1 MSAKLSRSLAVRAHL
16 IDQDGRI
23 LPTPNPQRR
32 KPAPPAVSPAQ
43 AARLTRRVTA
53 LSVGVALSLVLVKL
67 LGWRSSGSVAMLAS
81 LADSG
86 LDVVAALATFAAVRY
101 AATPPDDDHRYGHG
115 KAEAF
120 SSLLQATLVFTSA
133 ALIGWQATMRL
144 IAPEAVKTGAES
156 LLIMAGA
163 TVATGALVWVQSWVL
178 NRTRSLAVSGDRAHY
193 IADLGSNAGALIG
206 IALATFLHWERAD
219 ALAGLFVAAWL
230 VWGALGVLK
239 DSSNSLMDREL
250 DDEDRSAITALVLA
264 DPAIPHMHDLRT
276 RASGPVVH
284 IQLHAEI
291 AAHTTLV
298 EAQDIL
304 VRAEQ
309 RVHTKFPGADIL
321 ILPDPLGFDARHGHA
336 LSREGWA
343 EAGAKGDEIEGEQ
356 V

>member
-1 MSAKLSRSLAVRAHL
+1 L
-16 IDQDGRI
+16 IDQDGRT
-23 LPTPNPQRR
+23 LPTLETPRR
-32 KPAPPAVSPAQ
+32 KPAPAIVSPAQ
-43 AARLTRRVTA
+43 AARLTRGVTA
-53 LSVGVALSLVLVKL
+53 LSVGMALSLVLIKL
-67 LGWRSSGSVAMLAS
+67 AGWRSSGSVAMLAS
-81 LADSG
+81 MADSG

-101 AATPPDDDHRYGHG
+101 AATPPDEEHRYGHG

-144 IAPEAVKTGAES
+144 IAPAAVKTGAES
-156 LLIMAGA
+156 LLIMV
-163 TVATGALVWVQSWVL
+163 VATAATAVLVWAQSWVL
-178 NRTRSLAVSGDRAHY
+178 SRTRSLAVSGDRAHY
-193 IADLGSNAGALIG
+193 IADLGSNLAALVG

-219 ALAGLFVAAWL
+219 ALAGVFVAAWL

-239 DSSNSLMDREL
+239 DSSDSLMDREL
-250 DDEDRSAITALVLA
+250 DEADRSAITALVLA
-264 DPAIPHMHDLRT
+264 DPAIPHMHALRT
-276 RASGPVVH
+276 RASGPVIH

-321 ILPDPLGFDARHGHA
+321 ILPDPLGFNARHGHA
-336 LSREGWA
+336 LSKDD
-343 EAGAKGDEIEGEQ
+343 GAQNDGANGEPIDPRPLRS
-356 V
+356 

>member
-1 MSAKLSRSLAVRAHL
+1 MGAELSRSLDRARM
-16 IDQDGRI
+16 DNQDSRTV
-23 LPTPNPQRR
+23 PTPNPQRS
-32 KPAPPAVSPAQ
+32 KPAPAIVSPAQ
-43 AARLTRRVTA
+43 AARLTRGVTA
-53 LSVGVALSLVLVKL
+53 LSVGVAVTLVLVKL
-67 LGWRSSGSVAMLAS
+67 IGWRSSGSVAMLAS

-86 LDVVAALATFAAVRY
+86 LDVVAAVATFVAVRY
-101 AATPPDDDHRYGHG
+101 AATPPDEDHRYGHG

-133 ALIGWQATMRL
+133 ALIGWQAIVRL
-144 IAPEAVKTGAES
+144 LAPQAVKTGAES
-156 LLIMAGA
+156 LLIMVVA
-163 TVATGALVWVQSWVL
+163 TGATGALVWVQSWVL
-178 NRTRSLAVSGDRAHY
+178 SRTRSLAVSGDRAHY
-193 IADLGSNAGALIG
+193 IADLGSNLAALVGIG
-206 IALATFLHWERAD
+206 LASFLHWEQAD

-239 DSSNSLMDREL
+239 DSSDSLMDREL
-250 DDEDRSAITALVLA
+250 DDADRSAITTLVLA
-264 DPAIPHMHDLRT
+264 DPAIAHMHALRT

-321 ILPDPLGFDARHGHA
+321 ILPDPLGYDARHGHA
-336 LSREGWA
+336 LSKE
-343 EAGAKGDEIEGEQ
+343 GAKGDEVEGEQ
-356 V
+356 I

>member
-1 MSAKLSRSLAVRAHL
+1 M
-16 IDQDGRI
+16 
-23 LPTPNPQRR
+23 
-32 KPAPPAVSPAQ
+32 
-43 AARLTRRVTA
+43 
-53 LSVGVALSLVLVKL
+53 SVGVALALVLVKL
-67 LGWRSSGSVAMLAS
+67 WGWRSSGSVALLAS

-101 AATPPDDDHRYGHG
+101 AATPPDDNHRYGHG

-133 ALIGWQATMRL
+133 ALIGWEATRRL
-144 IAPEAVKTGAES
+144 ISPEAVRTGADS
-156 LLIMAGA
+156 LVIMIAATAATAG
-163 TVATGALVWVQSWVL
+163 LVWAQSWVL
-178 NRTRSLAVSGDRAHY
+178 RRTRSLAVSGDRAHY
-193 IADLGSNAGALIG
+193 IADLGSNAAALIG
-206 IALATFLHWERAD
+206 IALATFLNWERAD

-230 VWGALGVLK
+230 VWGAVGVLK
-239 DSSNSLMDREL
+239 DSSDSLMDREL
-250 DDEDRSAITALVLA
+250 DDADRSAITALVLS
-264 DPAIPHMHDLRT
+264 DPAIRHMHALRT

-291 AAHTTLV
+291 AAQTTLV

-336 LSREGWA
+336 LSREADAMGD
-343 EAGAKGDEIEGEQ
+343 GAKSDGLEGDRL
-356 V
+356 